1 MTTVGPSTTT
11 FWEKIKQK
19 FCCCVSSQIDSTATS
34 SQPARFPQQKSS
46 SSFPETHEAKLV
58 SSSRP
63 IQPLTKPAVTQPS
76 VPPSTVQQST
86 TDSVDTN
93 MQRPTS
99 ITASSTPQK
108 PAATNGTNGLSN
120 SGYFSPPSSPS
131 IHFGG
136 STRGST
142 RMTSSYSALRS
153 SFIGGQ
159 QQKSSIVRDTAYTLK
174 RKSASE
180 LGAGISETADN
191 VSFIH
196 LVEWIRSE
204 RLQTLP
210 HKGSRWDTVLIR
222 ALYFAERLHGFE
234 TGLKA
239 HASETEHAA
248 HLGYGHIRLLLEV
261 SNSANSIN

>member
-1 MTTVGPSTTT
+1 M
-11 FWEKIKQK
+11 KDI
-19 FCCCVSSQIDSTATS
+19 TATTL
-34 SQPARFPQQKSS
+34 QPARSPPKPC
-46 SSFPETHEAKLV
+46 SSFPISHEAKLV
-58 SSSRP
+58 SSSSRP
-63 IQPLTKPAVTQPS
+63 TQPS
-76 VPPSTVQQST
+76 IAAKPSTTVHQST
-86 TDSVDTN
+86 RPSVKTN
-93 MQRPTS
+93 MQHPAS

-108 PAATNGTNGLSN
+108 TAATNGTNGT

-142 RMTSSYSALRS
+142 RITSSYSALRS

-180 LGAGISETADN
+180 LGAGISETADK

-239 HASETEHAA
+239 HASESEHAA

-261 SNSANSIN
+261 SGSANVIK

>member
-19 FCCCVSSQIDSTATS
+19 FCCCVSSELETTATT
-34 SQPARFPQQKSS
+34 SQPARSPQKSS
-46 SSFPETHEAKLV
+46 SSLPETQQAKV
-58 SSSRP
+58 VSSSSRP
-63 IQPLTKPAVTQPS
+63 KQPLTTPAVTQPT
-76 VPPSTVQQST
+76 VPSLTVQQST

-153 SFIGGQ
+153 SFIGG

-261 SNSANSIN
+261 SNSANFIN